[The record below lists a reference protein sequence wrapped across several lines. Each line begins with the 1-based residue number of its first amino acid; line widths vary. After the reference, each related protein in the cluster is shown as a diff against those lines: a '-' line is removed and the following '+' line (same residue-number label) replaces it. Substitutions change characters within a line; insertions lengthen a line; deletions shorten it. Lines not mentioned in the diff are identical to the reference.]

1 MRQPFFVCF
10 WSIFWH
16 STAHFTII
24 FSSVHHIAWTSGTQ
38 VLRPSSSSRYWCL
51 VFLAPNSPL
60 IPSTKFI
67 DWPAENK
74 HVALS
79 LLLTPAAMDHDEGHQ
94 TSKRL
99 SIFLGYPVGRC
110 TQSAT
115 VKRVQSFDWMH
126 WHYWIPVDWIFGT
139 NVANAPMF
147 YVCILLCLD

>member
-110 TQSAT
+110 TQSIYNR
-115 VKRVQSFDWMH
+115 RVPSFDWMH
-126 WHYWIPVDWIFGT
+126 WHYWIPVDWIISLGQYS
-139 NVANAPMF
+139 N
-147 YVCILLCLD
+147 VCILLCRDWHRN